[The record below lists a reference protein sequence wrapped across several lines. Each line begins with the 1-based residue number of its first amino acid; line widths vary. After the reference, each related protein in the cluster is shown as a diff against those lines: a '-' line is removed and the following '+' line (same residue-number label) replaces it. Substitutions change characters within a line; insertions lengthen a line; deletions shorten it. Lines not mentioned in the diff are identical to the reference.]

1 MAEANASAAGRN
13 DLGEGRSQHR
23 LVVHIYRNEATRVEK
38 VIGTSPCSFALSLW
52 QGFGCLH
59 ELFLGD

>member
-1 MAEANASAAGRN
+1 MAEANASGAGRN

-38 VIGTSPCSFALSLW
+38 SNWDKSV
-52 QGFGCLH
+52 
-59 ELFLGD
+59 FLCTKLVARVRLPS